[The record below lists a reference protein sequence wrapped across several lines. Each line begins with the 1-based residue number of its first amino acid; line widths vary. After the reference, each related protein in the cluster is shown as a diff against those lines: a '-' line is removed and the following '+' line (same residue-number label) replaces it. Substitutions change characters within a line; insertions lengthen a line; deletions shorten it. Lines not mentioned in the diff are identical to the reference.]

1 MLCILTYIFRQN
13 RRIRDTLKAII
24 GVFLTSTFL
33 EKRRRSFD
41 KVFLSM
47 ERKKVIATDAAN
59 ELLFYE
65 RDEIRRTANDITRE
79 SISRDSCD
87 TV

>member
-1 MLCILTYIFRQN
+1 MLCILMCIFRQN
-13 RRIRDTLKAII
+13 RNTLKAII
-24 GVFLTSTFL
+24 SVFLTSTSL

-47 ERKKVIATDAAN
+47 EQKKVIATGAGN

-65 RDEIRRTANDITRE
+65 RDEIRRTTNDIIRE

>member
-1 MLCILTYIFRQN
+1 M
-13 RRIRDTLKAII
+13 
-24 GVFLTSTFL
+24 
-33 EKRRRSFD
+33 
-41 KVFLSM
+41 FLSV
-47 ERKKVIATDAAN
+47 ERKKVIATDAGN

>member
-1 MLCILTYIFRQN
+1 
-13 RRIRDTLKAII
+13 
-24 GVFLTSTFL
+24 
-33 EKRRRSFD
+33 
-41 KVFLSM
+41 M
-47 ERKKVIATDAAN
+47 EQKKVIATGAGN

-65 RDEIRRTANDITRE
+65 RDEIRRTTNDIIRE